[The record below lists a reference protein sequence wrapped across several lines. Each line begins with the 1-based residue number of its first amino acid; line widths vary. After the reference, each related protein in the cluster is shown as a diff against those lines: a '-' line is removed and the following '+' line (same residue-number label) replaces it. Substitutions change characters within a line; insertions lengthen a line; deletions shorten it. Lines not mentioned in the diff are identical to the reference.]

1 MQRALRRP
9 CRCFDIRRDIL
20 ESKPKI
26 VGRCVW
32 LNVGARM
39 ATLSESTSPFPE
51 NQYTTLLE
59 VSQAISSHQS
69 LTELFEDLGRRLH
82 TVLNFNYL
90 SLILHDPEHEVM
102 RIHTLHFDGVTTIR
116 PGMEFGVDESPSGE
130 VWRTQLPFMV
140 GEPEQASRFPRAAR
154 VLMENGLKSFCS
166 LPLTT
171 ARRKIGAMNLGSSQ
185 RDAYRLSSLSLLKMV
200 AAQVAV
206 AVENALNYQEVR
218 ELQRQ
223 VERERDRLKLLLD
236 VNNAVVSNLALP
248 ELFRAIPASVRNAM
262 QCDAACLSLPD
273 REQTHLRV
281 YGLDFPAG
289 KGFMQDQ
296 MVLPMSNT
304 SPGHAFQTGKPI
316 RFGNAPKSLAP
327 VALKVNAEEGF
338 QSGCFLPIIRRN
350 RTLGVLH
357 LLDRRKVAFSEE
369 DVEFLRQVAS
379 QVAIALENALEFSEL
394 SESKERL
401 EEEGL
406 YLRDEIRT
414 EHHFEDILGNSAGLR
429 QVLRQVETV
438 APNET
443 TVLIQGETGTGK
455 ELVARAIHALSSRQN
470 NIFVKLNCAAIP
482 LGLLES
488 ELFGHE
494 RGAFTGAISRKVG
507 RFEIAHKGT
516 LFLDEVGDIPLE
528 LQPKLLR
535 VLQEQEFERLGGT
548 RSIRTDVRLIAATNR
563 DLARMMEQGTFR
575 ADLYYRLNVFPIH
588 IPPLR
593 ERRDDIPILAR
604 YFVDKFAKSMNR
616 KITRVPDS
624 VMDTLVRYAW
634 PGNIREL
641 QNFIERAVIL
651 TEGSVLRTPLGELR
665 EGKSKSSPGATLKEV
680 ERKHVLQVLRD
691 TNWTLGGASGAAAR
705 LGIPRTTLIYRM
717 RRLGIEKPAE

>member
-1 MQRALRRP
+1 
-9 CRCFDIRRDIL
+9 
-20 ESKPKI
+20 
-26 VGRCVW
+26 
-32 LNVGARM
+32 M
-39 ATLSESTSPFPE
+39 ATLPDSFSPRPD
-51 NQYTTLLE
+51 NQYAALLE
-59 VSQAISSHQS
+59 VSQAIATHQS
-69 LTELFEDLGRRLH
+69 LTELFQDLGRRLH
-82 TVLNFNYL
+82 TVLNFDYL
-90 SLILHDPEHEVM
+90 SLILHDPVHEVM
-102 RIHTLHFDGVTTIR
+102 RLHTLHFDRVATIH
-116 PGMEFGVDESPSGE
+116 PGMEFGMDDSPSAE
-130 VWRTQLPFMV
+130 VWRTQTPLTI
-140 GEPEQASRFPRAAR
+140 GDAQREARFPRAIK
-154 VLMENGLKSFCS
+154 VLHDNGLRSFCC

-171 ARRKIGAMNLGSSQ
+171 ARRKLGALNLGNS
-185 RDAYRLSSLSLLKMV
+185 RPNAYQISALSVLQLV
-200 AAQVAV
+200 ASQVAV
-206 AVENALNYQEVR
+206 AVENVLNYEDAR
-218 ELQRQ
+218 AFQRQ
-223 VERERDRLKLLLD
+223 VIRERDRLKLLLD
-236 VNNAVVSNLALP
+236 VNNAVVSNLALS

-273 REQTHLRV
+273 REQTQLRV
-281 YGLDFPAG
+281 FGLDFPAG

-296 MVLPMSNT
+296 MVLPMVGT
-304 SPGHAFQTGKPI
+304 SPGTAYCTQKPL
-316 RFGNAPKSLAP
+316 RFGTAPRSLAP

-338 QSGCFLPIIRRN
+338 ESGCFLPITRGN

-357 LLDRRKVAFSEE
+357 LLDRRRNAFSEE

-394 SESKERL
+394 SESKDRL
-401 EEEGL
+401 AEEGL

-455 ELVARAIHALSSRQN
+455 ELVARAIHGLSSRRD

-516 LFLDEVGDIPLE
+516 LFLDEIGDIPLE

-535 VLQEQEFERLGGT
+535 VLQEQEFERLGGI

-563 DLARMMEQGTFR
+563 DLGKMVEQGQFR
-575 ADLYYRLNVFPIH
+575 ADLYYRINVFPIQ

-593 ERRDDIPILAR
+593 ERRDDIPILVR
-604 YFVDKFAKSMNR
+604 YFVDKFAKTMNR
-616 KITRVPDS
+616 GIERIPDS
-624 VMDTLVRYAW
+624 VMDALTRYAW

-641 QNFIERAVIL
+641 QNFVERAVIL
-651 TEGSVLRTPLGELR
+651 SEGSSLRPPLAELR
-665 EGKSKSSPGATLKEV
+665 ETKARGAAGATLKEV
-680 ERKHVLQVLRD
+680 EKKHVLQVLRETD
-691 TNWTLGGASGAAAR
+691 WILGGPSGAAAR
-705 LGIPRTTLIYRM
+705 LGMPRTTLIYRM
-717 RRLGIEKPAE
+717 RSLGLKRPD

>member
-1 MQRALRRP
+1 
-9 CRCFDIRRDIL
+9 
-20 ESKPKI
+20 
-26 VGRCVW
+26 
-32 LNVGARM
+32 M
-39 ATLSESTSPFPE
+39 ATLPEPTNALPE

-90 SLILHDPEHEVM
+90 SLILHDPEHDVM
-102 RIHTLHFDGVTTIR
+102 RVHTLHFDGVSTIH
-116 PGMEFGVDESPSGE
+116 PGMEFGVDDSLSGE
-130 VWRTQLPFMV
+130 VWRTQRPFIV
-140 GEPEQASRFPRAAR
+140 GEPEQASRFPQATRAFT
-154 VLMENGLKSFCS
+154 ENGLKSFCS
-166 LPLTT
+166 LPLTS
-171 ARRKIGAMNLGSSQ
+171 ARRKIGTLNLGSSQ
-185 RDAYRLSSLSLLKMV
+185 RDAYGPSSLSILTMV

-206 AVENALNYQEVR
+206 AVENALNYQEAR
-218 ELQRQ
+218 ELQQQ
-223 VERERDRLKLLLD
+223 VVRERDRLKLLLD
-236 VNNAVVSNLALP
+236 VNNAVVSNLALS

-273 REQTHLRV
+273 REQTQLRV

-296 MVLPMSNT
+296 MVLPMAGT
-304 SPGHAFQTGKPI
+304 SPGRAYQTGKPL
-316 RFGNAPKSLAP
+316 RFGSAPKSLAP

-338 QSGCFLPIIRRN
+338 ESGCFLPIMRRN

-357 LLDRRKVAFSEE
+357 LLDRRKEAFSEE
-369 DVEFLRQVAS
+369 DVDFLRQVAS

-401 EEEGL
+401 AEEGL

-414 EHHFEDILGNSAGLR
+414 EHHFEDILGNSDGLR

-438 APNET
+438 APNDT

-455 ELVARAIHALSSRQN
+455 ELVARAIHALSSRQD

-548 RSIRTDVRLIAATNR
+548 RSIRTDVRLVAATNR
-563 DLARMMEQGTFR
+563 DLGRMVEQGTFR

-588 IPPLR
+588 IPALR
-593 ERRDDIPILAR
+593 ERRDDIPILVR

-616 KITRVPDS
+616 KITRIPES

-641 QNFIERAVIL
+641 QNFMERAVIL
-651 TEGSVLRTPLGELR
+651 TEGAALRAPLAELR
-665 EGKSKSSPGATLKEV
+665 EGKSKSSQGATLKEV
-680 ERKHVLQVLRD
+680 ERKHVLQVLRETD
-691 TNWTLGGASGAAAR
+691 WILGGPTGAAAR

-717 RRLGIEKPAE
+717 RRLGIERPAE

>member
-1 MQRALRRP
+1 
-9 CRCFDIRRDIL
+9 
-20 ESKPKI
+20 
-26 VGRCVW
+26 
-32 LNVGARM
+32 M
-39 ATLSESTSPFPE
+39 ATLPEPTKFLSE

-102 RIHTLHFDGVTTIR
+102 RVHTLHFDGVSTIH
-116 PGMEFGVDESPSGE
+116 PGMEFGVDDSPSGE
-130 VWRTQLPFMV
+130 VWRTQQPFIV
-140 GEPEQASRFPRAAR
+140 GEPEQASRFPRSTR

-166 LPLTT
+166 LPLTS
-171 ARRKIGAMNLGSSQ
+171 ARRKIGTLNLGSSQ
-185 RDAYRLSSLSLLKMV
+185 RDAYRPSSLSILTMV

-206 AVENALNYQEVR
+206 AVANALNYQVAR
-218 ELQRQ
+218 ELRNGYAGARSA
-223 VERERDRLKLLLD
+223 EITLD
-236 VNNAVVSNLALP
+236 VNNAVVQILLSG
-248 ELFRAIPASVRNAM
+248 LFRAIPASVRNAV
-262 QCDAACLSLPD
+262 QCDAACLSLPA
-273 REQTHLRV
+273 REQTQLRV

-296 MVLPMSNT
+296 MVLPMAGT
-304 SPGHAFQTGKPI
+304 SPGRAYQTGKPL
-316 RFGNAPKSLAP
+316 RFGTAPKSLAP

-338 QSGCFLPIIRRN
+338 ESGCFLPIMRRN

-357 LLDRRKVAFSEE
+357 LLDRRKEAFSEE
-369 DVEFLRQVAS
+369 DVDFLRQVAS
-379 QVAIALENALEFSEL
+379 QVGIALENALEFSEL

-401 EEEGL
+401 AEEGL

-438 APNET
+438 APNDT

-455 ELVARAIHALSSRQN
+455 ELVARAIHALSSRQD

-548 RSIRTDVRLIAATNR
+548 RSIRTDVRLVAATNR
-563 DLARMMEQGTFR
+563 DLGRMVEQGTFR

-588 IPPLR
+588 IPALR
-593 ERRDDIPILAR
+593 ERRDDIPILVR

-616 KITRVPDS
+616 RITRIPES

-651 TEGSVLRTPLGELR
+651 TEGAALRAPLAELR
-665 EGKSKSSPGATLKEV
+665 EGKSKSAPGASLKEV

-691 TNWTLGGASGAAAR
+691 TEWILGGPTGAAAR
-705 LGIPRTTLIYRM
+705 LGLPRTTLIYRL
-717 RRLGIEKPAE
+717 RRLGIERPAE

>member
-1 MQRALRRP
+1 M
-9 CRCFDIRRDIL
+9 
-20 ESKPKI
+20 
-26 VGRCVW
+26 
-32 LNVGARM
+32 RM
-39 ATLSESTSPFPE
+39 ATLPE
-51 NQYTTLLE
+51 PTELPDNQYTTLLE

-102 RIHTLHFDGVTTIR
+102 RVHTLHFDGVSTIR
-116 PGMEFGVDESPSGE
+116 PGMEFGVDDSPSGE
-130 VWRTQLPFMV
+130 VWRTQRPLIM
-140 GEPEQASRFPRAAR
+140 GGPEQASRFPRAER
-154 VLMENGLKSFCS
+154 VLVENGLKSFCS
-166 LPLTT
+166 LPLTS
-171 ARRKIGAMNLGSSQ
+171 ARRKIGTLNLGSSQ
-185 RDAYRLSSLSLLKMV
+185 RDAYRPSSLLILRMV

-206 AVENALNYQEVR
+206 AVENALNYQEAR
-218 ELQRQ
+218 ALQQQ
-223 VERERDRLKLLLD
+223 VVRERDRLKLLLD
-236 VNNAVVSNLALP
+236 VNNAVVSNLALS

-273 REQTHLRV
+273 REQTQLRV

-296 MVLPMSNT
+296 MVLPMAGT
-304 SPGHAFQTGKPI
+304 SPGRAYQTGKPV
-316 RFGNAPKSLAP
+316 RFGTAPTSLAP

-338 QSGCFLPIIRRN
+338 ESGCFLPILRRN

-357 LLDRRKVAFSEE
+357 LLDRRKDAFSEE
-369 DVEFLRQVAS
+369 DVQFLRQVAS
-379 QVAIALENALEFSEL
+379 QVGIALENALEFSEL

-401 EEEGL
+401 AEEGL

-414 EHHFEDILGNSAGLR
+414 EHHFEDILGNSTGLR
-429 QVLRQVETV
+429 QVLRQAETV
-438 APNET
+438 APNDT

-455 ELVARAIHALSSRQN
+455 ELVARAIHELSSRRA

-548 RSIRTDVRLIAATNR
+548 RSIRTDVRLVGATNR
-563 DLARMMEQGTFR
+563 DLGRMVEQGTFR

-593 ERRDDIPILAR
+593 ERRDDIPILVR

-616 KITRVPDS
+616 RITRIPDS
-624 VMDTLVRYAW
+624 VMETMVRYGW

-641 QNFIERAVIL
+641 QNFVERAVIL
-651 TEGSVLRTPLGELR
+651 TEGSALRAPLAELR
-665 EGKSKSSPGATLKEV
+665 EGKSKSSQGATLKEV

-691 TNWTLGGASGAAAR
+691 TDWILGGPTGAAAR

-717 RRLGIEKPAE
+717 RRLGIERPTE

>member
-1 MQRALRRP
+1 
-9 CRCFDIRRDIL
+9 
-20 ESKPKI
+20 
-26 VGRCVW
+26 
-32 LNVGARM
+32 M
-39 ATLSESTSPFPE
+39 ATLPE
-51 NQYTTLLE
+51 QFSSRPEQQYATLLE
-59 VSQAISSHQS
+59 VSQAIAAHQS
-69 LTELFEDLGRRLH
+69 LTELFQDLGRRLH

-90 SLILHDPEHEVM
+90 SLILHDPVHEVM
-102 RIHTLHFDGVTTIR
+102 RLHTLHFDGVMTIQ
-116 PGMEFGVDESPSGE
+116 PGMEFGMEDSPSAE
-130 VWRTQLPFMV
+130 VWRTQAPLTIADA
-140 GEPEQASRFPRAAR
+140 ELETRFRRATKT
-154 VLMENGLKSFCS
+154 LHDNGLRSFCS

-171 ARRKIGAMNLGSSQ
+171 ARRKLGTMNLGSSTVN
-185 RDAYRLSSLSLLKMV
+185 AYQNSALNVLQLV
-200 AAQVAV
+200 ASQVAV
-206 AVENALNYQEVR
+206 AVENALNYEDAQAF
-218 ELQRQ
+218 QQQ
-223 VERERDRLKLLLD
+223 VIRERDRLKLLLD
-236 VNNAVVSNLALP
+236 VNNAVVSNLALS
-248 ELFRAIPASVRNAM
+248 ELFRAIPGSVRNAM

-273 REQTHLRV
+273 RDQAQLRV

-296 MVLPMSNT
+296 MVLPMVGT
-304 SPGHAFQTGKPI
+304 SPGTAFRTRKPL
-316 RFGNAPKSLAP
+316 RFGTAPKSLAP
-327 VALKVNAEEGF
+327 VALRVNAEEGF
-338 QSGCFLPIIRRN
+338 ESGCFLPIMRGN

-357 LLDRRKVAFSEE
+357 LLDRHKNAFSEE
-369 DVEFLRQVAS
+369 DVDFLRQVAS

-394 SESKERL
+394 SESKDRL
-401 EEEGL
+401 AEEGL

-414 EHHFEDILGNSAGLR
+414 EHHFEDILGNSSGLR

-455 ELVARAIHALSSRQN
+455 ELVARAIHGLSTRRD

-548 RSIRTDVRLIAATNR
+548 RSIRTDVRLVAATNR
-563 DLARMMEQGTFR
+563 DLGKMVEQGLFR

-593 ERRDDIPILAR
+593 ERRDDIPILIR
-604 YFVDKFAKSMNR
+604 YFVDKYAKTMNR
-616 KITRVPDS
+616 KIDRIPES
-624 VMDTLVRYAW
+624 VMDALTRYAW

-651 TEGSVLRTPLGELR
+651 SEGSSLRPPLAELR
-665 EGKSKSSPGATLKEV
+665 ETKSKGSAGATLKEV

-691 TNWTLGGASGAAAR
+691 TDWVLGGPDGAAAR
-705 LGIPRTTLIYRM
+705 LGMPRTTLIYRM
-717 RRLGIEKPAE
+717 RSLGIRRPTD

>member
-1 MQRALRRP
+1 
-9 CRCFDIRRDIL
+9 
-20 ESKPKI
+20 
-26 VGRCVW
+26 
-32 LNVGARM
+32 M
-39 ATLSESTSPFPE
+39 ATLPESTNALPE

-90 SLILHDPEHEVM
+90 SLILHDPQQEVM
-102 RIHTLHFDGVTTIR
+102 RVHTLHFDGVSTIH
-116 PGMEFGVDESPSGE
+116 PGMEFGVDDSPSGE
-130 VWRTQLPFMV
+130 VWRTQRPFIV
-140 GEPEQASRFPRAAR
+140 GEPEQASRFPRARR
-154 VLMENGLKSFCS
+154 VLTENGLKSFCS
-166 LPLTT
+166 LPLTS
-171 ARRKIGAMNLGSSQ
+171 ARRKIGTLNLGSSQ
-185 RDAYRLSSLSLLKMV
+185 RDAYRPSSLSILTMV

-206 AVENALNYQEVR
+206 AVENALNYQEAR
-218 ELQRQ
+218 ALQQQ
-223 VERERDRLKLLLD
+223 VVRERDRLKLLLD
-236 VNNAVVSNLALP
+236 VNNAVVSNLALS

-273 REQTHLRV
+273 REQTQLRV

-296 MVLPMSNT
+296 MVLPMAGT
-304 SPGHAFQTGKPI
+304 SPGRAYQTGKPL
-316 RFGNAPKSLAP
+316 RFGTAPKSLAP

-338 QSGCFLPIIRRN
+338 ESGCFLPIMRRN

-357 LLDRRKVAFSEE
+357 LLDRRKEAFSEE
-369 DVEFLRQVAS
+369 DVDFLRQVAS

-401 EEEGL
+401 AEEGL

-414 EHHFEDILGNSAGLR
+414 EHHFEDILGNSSGLR

-438 APNET
+438 APNDT

-455 ELVARAIHALSSRQN
+455 ELVARAIHALSSRQD

-548 RSIRTDVRLIAATNR
+548 RSIRTDVRLVAATNR
-563 DLARMMEQGTFR
+563 DLGRMVEQGTFR

-588 IPPLR
+588 IPALR
-593 ERRDDIPILAR
+593 ERRDDIPILVR

-616 KITRVPDS
+616 KITRIPES

-651 TEGSVLRTPLGELR
+651 TEGAALRAPLAELR
-665 EGKSKSSPGATLKEV
+665 ESKSKGSPGATLKEV

-691 TNWTLGGASGAAAR
+691 TDWILGGPTGAAAR

-717 RRLGIEKPAE
+717 RRLGIERPTD

>member
-1 MQRALRRP
+1 
-9 CRCFDIRRDIL
+9 
-20 ESKPKI
+20 
-26 VGRCVW
+26 
-32 LNVGARM
+32 M
-39 ATLSESTSPFPE
+39 ATLPEPTNSLPE

-102 RIHTLHFDGVTTIR
+102 RVHTLHFDGVSTIH
-116 PGMEFGVDESPSGE
+116 PGMEFGVDDSPSGE
-130 VWRTQLPFMV
+130 VWRTQRPFIV
-140 GEPEQASRFPRAAR
+140 GEPEQASRFPRATR

-166 LPLTT
+166 LPLTS
-171 ARRKIGAMNLGSSQ
+171 ARRKIGTLNLGSSQ
-185 RDAYRLSSLSLLKMV
+185 RDAYRSSSLSILTMV

-206 AVENALNYQEVR
+206 AVENALNYQEAR
-218 ELQRQ
+218 ELQQQ
-223 VERERDRLKLLLD
+223 VVRERDRLKLLLD
-236 VNNAVVSNLALP
+236 VNNAVVSNLALS
-248 ELFRAIPASVRNAM
+248 ELFRAIPANVRNAM

-273 REQTHLRV
+273 SEQTQLRV

-296 MVLPMSNT
+296 MVLPMAGT
-304 SPGHAFQTGKPI
+304 SPGRAYQTGKPL
-316 RFGNAPKSLAP
+316 RFGSAPKSLAP

-338 QSGCFLPIIRRN
+338 ESGCFLPIMRRN

-357 LLDRRKVAFSEE
+357 LLDRRKDAFSEE
-369 DVEFLRQVAS
+369 DVDFLRQVAS

-401 EEEGL
+401 AEEGL

-438 APNET
+438 APNDT

-455 ELVARAIHALSSRQN
+455 ELVARAIHALSSRQD

-548 RSIRTDVRLIAATNR
+548 RSIRTDVRLVAATNR
-563 DLARMMEQGTFR
+563 DLGRMVEQGTFR

-593 ERRDDIPILAR
+593 ERRDDIPILVR

-616 KITRVPDS
+616 KITRIPES

-641 QNFIERAVIL
+641 QNFIERTVIL
-651 TEGSVLRTPLGELR
+651 TEGAALRAPLAELR
-665 EGKSKSSPGATLKEV
+665 ETKSKSSQGATLKEV

-691 TNWTLGGASGAAAR
+691 TEWILGGPTGAAAR

-717 RRLGIEKPAE
+717 RRLGIERPVD

>member
-1 MQRALRRP
+1 
-9 CRCFDIRRDIL
+9 
-20 ESKPKI
+20 
-26 VGRCVW
+26 
-32 LNVGARM
+32 M
-39 ATLSESTSPFPE
+39 ATLPERLTST
-51 NQYTTLLE
+51 NDQQYITLLE
-59 VSQAISSHQS
+59 VSRAIATHKS
-69 LTELFEDLGRRLH
+69 LTELFQDLGKRLH
-82 TVLNFNYL
+82 EVLNFNYL
-90 SLILHDPEHEVM
+90 SLILHDPVHEVM
-102 RIHTLHFDGVTTIR
+102 RLHTLHFDGVATIQ
-116 PGMEFGVDESPSGE
+116 PGMEFGMNESPSAE
-130 VWRTQLPFMV
+130 VWRTQ
-140 GEPEQASRFPRAAR
+140 EPLIIGDAAQEIRFPRAMKT
-154 VLMENGLKSFCS
+154 LLENRLRSFCS

-171 ARRKIGAMNLGSSQ
+171 ARRRLGTLNLGNS
-185 RDAYRLSSLSLLKMV
+185 RPDAYQLSALPVFQMV
-200 AAQVAV
+200 VSQVAV
-206 AVENALNYQEVR
+206 AVENALNYEDAQAF
-218 ELQRQ
+218 QRQ
-223 VERERDRLKLLLD
+223 VIRERDRLKLLLD
-236 VNNAVVSNLALP
+236 LNNAVVSNLALAQ
-248 ELFRAIPASVRNAM
+248 LFRAIPASVRSAM

-296 MVLPMSNT
+296 MIFPVDGT
-304 SPGHAFQTGKPI
+304 SPGTAFRTGKPH
-316 RFGNAPKSLAP
+316 RFDTAPKSLVP

-338 QSGCFLPIIRRN
+338 ESGCFLPIIRGN

-357 LLDRRKVAFSEE
+357 LADRRKNAFSEE
-369 DVEFLRQVAS
+369 DVDFLQQVAS

-401 EEEGL
+401 AEEGL

-414 EHHFEDILGNSAGLR
+414 EHHFEDILGNSLGLR
-429 QVLRQVETV
+429 NVLRQVETV
-438 APNET
+438 APTET

-455 ELVARAIHALSSRQN
+455 ELIARAIHGLGSRHD

-494 RGAFTGAISRKVG
+494 RGAFTGAIARKIG

-548 RSIRTDVRLIAATNR
+548 RSIRTDVRLVAATNR
-563 DLARMMEQGTFR
+563 DLWKMVEQGQFR
-575 ADLYYRLNVFPIH
+575 ADLYYRLNVFPVH

-593 ERRDDIPILAR
+593 ERRDDIPILVR
-604 YFVDKFAKSMNR
+604 YFVDKYAKAMNR
-616 KITRVPDS
+616 RIERIPES
-624 VMDTLVRYAW
+624 VMDTLARYSW

-651 TEGSVLRTPLGELR
+651 SEGPALRPPVSELR
-665 EGKSKSSPGATLKEV
+665 EGKGKGSSGATLKEV
-680 ERKHVLQVLRD
+680 EKKHVLQVLKE
-691 TNWTLGGASGAAAR
+691 TEWVLGGSSGAAAR

-717 RRLGIEKPAE
+717 RRLGIERPAD

>member
-1 MQRALRRP
+1 
-9 CRCFDIRRDIL
+9 
-20 ESKPKI
+20 
-26 VGRCVW
+26 
-32 LNVGARM
+32 M
-39 ATLSESTSPFPE
+39 ATLPDRTGFFADS
-51 NQYTTLLE
+51 QYTTLLE

-69 LTELFEDLGRRLH
+69 LTELFQDLGRRLH
-82 TVLNFNYL
+82 AILNFNYL
-90 SLILHDPEHEVM
+90 SLILHDPVHEVM
-102 RIHTLHFDGVTTIR
+102 RVHTLHFDGVTTIR
-116 PGMEFGVDESPSGE
+116 PGMKFGVDDSPSGE
-130 VWRTQLPFMV
+130 VWRTQRPFTV
-140 GEPEQASRFPRAAR
+140 ADPEQDGRFPRAMR
-154 VLMENGLKSFCS
+154 VLVENGLKSFCS

-171 ARRKIGAMNLGSSQ
+171 ARRKIGTLNLGSSQ
-185 RDAYRLSSLSLLKMV
+185 RDAYRPSSLAILTMV

-206 AVENALNYQEVR
+206 AVENALNYEEAR
-218 ELQRQ
+218 ALQQQ
-223 VERERDRLKLLLD
+223 VIRERDRLKLLLD
-236 VNNAVVSNLALP
+236 VNNAVVSNLALS
-248 ELFRAIPASVRNAM
+248 ELFRAIPASARNAM

-273 REQTHLRV
+273 REQTQLRV

-296 MVLPMSNT
+296 MVLPMAGT
-304 SPGHAFQTGKPI
+304 SPGRAYQTGKPV
-316 RFGNAPKSLAP
+316 RFGTAPKSLAP

-338 QSGCFLPIIRRN
+338 ESGCFLPIMRGN

-357 LLDRRKVAFSEE
+357 LLDRKKDAFSEE
-369 DVEFLRQVAS
+369 DEDFLRQVAS

-401 EEEGL
+401 AEEGL

-455 ELVARAIHALSSRQN
+455 ELVARAIHALSVRRD

-548 RSIRTDVRLIAATNR
+548 RSIRTDVRLVAATNR
-563 DLARMMEQGTFR
+563 DLGRMVEQGTFR

-593 ERRDDIPILAR
+593 ERRDDIPILVR

-616 KITRVPDS
+616 KINRVPES
-624 VMDTLVRYAW
+624 MMDALVRYAW

-651 TEGSVLRTPLGELR
+651 TEGAALKAPLAELR
-665 EGKSKSSPGATLKEV
+665 ETKSKASPVATLKEV

-691 TNWTLGGASGAAAR
+691 TNWILGGVGGAASR

-717 RRLGIEKPAE
+717 RRLGIDRPQD

>member
-1 MQRALRRP
+1 
-9 CRCFDIRRDIL
+9 
-20 ESKPKI
+20 
-26 VGRCVW
+26 
-32 LNVGARM
+32 M
-39 ATLSESTSPFPE
+39 ATLPE
-51 NQYTTLLE
+51 PTELPDNQYTTLLE

-102 RIHTLHFDGVTTIR
+102 RVHTLHFDGVSTIR
-116 PGMEFGVDESPSGE
+116 PGMEFGVDDSPSGE
-130 VWRTQLPFMV
+130 VWRTQRPLIM
-140 GEPEQASRFPRAAR
+140 GGPEQASRFPRAER
-154 VLMENGLKSFCS
+154 VLVENGLKSFCS
-166 LPLTT
+166 LPLTS
-171 ARRKIGAMNLGSSQ
+171 ARRKIGTLNLGSSQ
-185 RDAYRLSSLSLLKMV
+185 RDAYRPSSLLILRMV

-206 AVENALNYQEVR
+206 AVENALNYQEAR
-218 ELQRQ
+218 ALQQQ
-223 VERERDRLKLLLD
+223 VVRERDRLKLLLD
-236 VNNAVVSNLALP
+236 VNNAVVSNLALS

-273 REQTHLRV
+273 REQTQLRV

-296 MVLPMSNT
+296 MVLPMAGT
-304 SPGHAFQTGKPI
+304 SPGRAYQTGKPV
-316 RFGNAPKSLAP
+316 RFGTAPTSLAP

-338 QSGCFLPIIRRN
+338 ESGCFLPILRRN

-357 LLDRRKVAFSEE
+357 LLDRRKDAFSEE
-369 DVEFLRQVAS
+369 DVQFLRQVAS
-379 QVAIALENALEFSEL
+379 QVGIALENALEFSEL

-401 EEEGL
+401 AEEGL

-414 EHHFEDILGNSAGLR
+414 EHHFEDILGNSTGLR
-429 QVLRQVETV
+429 QVLRQAETV
-438 APNET
+438 APNDT

-455 ELVARAIHALSSRQN
+455 ELVARAIHELSSRRA

-548 RSIRTDVRLIAATNR
+548 RSIRTDVRLVGATNR
-563 DLARMMEQGTFR
+563 DLGRMVEQGTFR

-593 ERRDDIPILAR
+593 ERRDDIPILVR

-616 KITRVPDS
+616 RITRIPDS
-624 VMDTLVRYAW
+624 VMETMVRYGW

-641 QNFIERAVIL
+641 QNFVERAVIL
-651 TEGSVLRTPLGELR
+651 TEGSALRAPLAELR
-665 EGKSKSSPGATLKEV
+665 EGKSKSSQGATLKEV

-691 TNWTLGGASGAAAR
+691 TDWILGGPTGAAAR

-717 RRLGIEKPAE
+717 RRLGIERPTE